1 MAKKKDS
8 VQEEAKEEAQTQA
21 EEPQDEVAQ
30 ESVAEPEDTI
40 ESLQAALEEECERTK
55 ELTERWKRSAAEFSN
70 YRKRMEK
77 ERSEL
82 VKFSNALL
90 ITRLLP
96 ILDDLQRAFQTL
108 PMKLRQFTWVDG
120 IALVER
126 KLAAIL
132 EQEGLVCIEAHGEAF
147 DPALHQA
154 IVYEETAE
162 GEDGI
167 VLEEL
172 QRGYKLGDRVIRP
185 TLVKVA
191 KKVEATAQEE
201 EPEQPEQQGEADQEQ
216 QE

>member
-1 MAKKKDS
+1 MAKGKDIIEEES
-8 VQEEAKEEAQTQA
+8 KELPEVEEEEAEESAAEAEVSIETLQEALQEER
-21 EEPQDEVAQ
+21 
-30 ESVAEPEDTI
+30 
-40 ESLQAALEEECERTK
+40 ERTE

-70 YRKRMEK
+70 YRKRVEK
-77 ERSEL
+77 ERAEL

-90 ITRLLP
+90 ISRLLP

-108 PMKLRQFTWVDG
+108 PGKLRHFTWVDG

-126 KLAAIL
+126 KLAATL
-132 EQEGLVCIEAHGEAF
+132 EQEGLTCIAARGEPF

-154 IVYEETAE
+154 IVYEETDDDD
-162 GEDGI
+162 DGV

-172 QRGYKLGDRVIRP
+172 QRGYKLNDRVIRP

-191 KKVEATAQEE
+191 KRVEKSAQAESPE
-201 EPEQPEQQGEADQEQ
+201 EPPQDEKATDDQ